1 MKKFLVLG
9 RTASGKST
17 IVKNAAEKLNMTVLK
32 SYCTRPPRNGESDTD
47 HIFVKPEDVEKYT
60 DDMIAY
66 TDKIDEYERF
76 ATLEQFLKSDFYI
89 IDPVGVQYLK
99 SLNIPN
105 VELVE
110 IYIRVPTMELAK
122 RAKKRG
128 DKMTD
133 FDKRFYEENDQFT
146 EYEKE
151 QKFKWHVLNNTTI
164 DDAVNKLCSIVD
176 KEING
181 TKKGKRRK

>member
-1 MKKFLVLG
+1 M
-9 RTASGKST
+9 
-17 IVKNAAEKLNMTVLK
+17 
-32 SYCTRPPRNGESDTD
+32 
-47 HIFVKPEDVEKYT
+47 
-60 DDMIAY
+60 
-66 TDKIDEYERF
+66 
-76 ATLEQFLKSDFYI
+76 
-89 IDPVGVQYLK
+89 
-99 SLNIPN
+99 
-105 VELVE
+105 VE

-133 FDKRFYEENDQFT
+133 FDKRYYEENEQFT